1 MKSAATIPTRLP
13 FLAEICWQ
21 VTDVYRLTPLEMLR
35 CYERGWRYRSGPLEA
50 EEQTF
55 IDRLVQQYGSWLGHV
70 FTQDQHQKIL
80 AILGQLKGSF
90 LRDCQVYFGG
100 GTLLA
105 LLYDE
110 YRLSQDIDFLCSSQA
125 GYQQLR
131 NALFKQ
137 QYRALFEDPAQLDLP
152 REIQANQYGIRFPV
166 VMAGSTIRFEIIS
179 EGRITLAPPEQ
190 PPWCPVACLSA
201 VDRIAEK
208 LLANSDR
215 WPDRS
220 VFSRDLI
227 DLAVVRLHQ
236 PIPTTALTKAEAAY
250 GVIEPL
256 KQAIAAFQQGPDYRD
271 RCYDALSITAPPRII
286 DGLDQLAS
294 DFGLD
299 PTHRSYRERS
309 EQSSDA

>member
-1 MKSAATIPTRLP
+1 MTSVVTIPTRLP
-13 FLAEICWQ
+13 FLDEICWQ
-21 VTDVYRLTPLEMLR
+21 ITDIHQLTPLEMLR
-35 CYERGWRYRSGPLEA
+35 CYERGWCYRSGPLEA

-55 IDRLVQQYGSWLGHV
+55 IDHLIQQYGSWFGNV

-80 AILGQLKGSF
+80 AILGQLKASF

-105 LLYDE
+105 LMYGE
-110 YRLSQDIDFLCSSQA
+110 YRLSKDIDFLCASPA

-131 NALFKQ
+131 NALFQQ
-137 QYRALFEDPAQLDLP
+137 QYQALFEDSAQLGLP
-152 REIQANQYGIRFPV
+152 REIQTNQYGIRFPV
-166 VMAGSTIRFEIIS
+166 VIGDSTIRFEIIA
-179 EGRITLAPPEQ
+179 EGRIPLAEPEQ
-190 PPWCPVACLSA
+190 PPWCPVACLNS

-227 DLAVVRLHQ
+227 DLAVVRLQQ
-236 PIPTTALTKAEAAY
+236 PIPPAALAKAEAAY
-250 GVIEPL
+250 AVIEPL
-256 KQAIAAFQQGPDYRD
+256 KQAIAAFQQAPDYRD
-271 RCYDALSITAPPRII
+271 RCYGMLSITHPQPVI

-294 DFGLD
+294 DFGLAS
-299 PTHRSYRERS
+299 THRSYRERS
-309 EQSSDA
+309 DMQSG

>member
-1 MKSAATIPTRLP
+1 MRYSITVPSRLP
-13 FLAEICWQ
+13 FLNEICWQ
-21 VTDVYRLTPLEMLR
+21 VTDVYQLTPLEMLR
-35 CYERGWRYRSGPLEA
+35 CYERGWRYRSGPLDA
-50 EEQTF
+50 TEQQF
-55 IDRLVQQYGSWLGHV
+55 VDRLVQQYGSWLSHM

-80 AILGQLKGSF
+80 TVLSQLKASF

-105 LLYDE
+105 LMYDE
-110 YRLSQDIDFLCSSQA
+110 YRLSKDIDFLCSNQA

-131 NALFKQ
+131 NAVFEQQYQALFKDSDQ
-137 QYRALFEDPAQLDLP
+137 IGLP
-152 REIQANQYGIRFPV
+152 REIQTNQYGIRFPV
-166 VMAGSTIRFEIIS
+166 VVGNSTIRFEIIS
-179 EGRITLAPPEQ
+179 EGRVTLAQPEQ

-227 DLAVVRLHQ
+227 DLSMVRSHQ
-236 PIPTTALTKAEAAY
+236 PIPTAALAKAEAAY
-250 GVIEPL
+250 GVAEPL
-256 KQAIAAFQQGPDYRD
+256 QRAILEFQQRPDYRD
-271 RCYDALSITAPPRII
+271 RCYDALSIHDPPRII

-294 DFGLD
+294 DFDLA
-299 PTHRSYRERS
+299 PTHRSDRERAGVHGS
-309 EQSSDA
+309 

>member
-1 MKSAATIPTRLP
+1 MTSVATVPTRLP

-21 VTDVYRLTPLEMLR
+21 VTDVYQLTPLEMLR

-55 IDRLVQQYGSWLGHV
+55 IDHLVQQYGSWLSHV

-80 AILGQLKGSF
+80 SILGQLKASF
-90 LRDCQVYFGG
+90 LQDCQVYFGG

-110 YRLSQDIDFLCSSQA
+110 YRLSKDIDFLCSTQA

-131 NALFKQ
+131 NAIFQQ
-137 QYRALFEDPAQLDLP
+137 QYKALFEDPAQLGLP

-179 EGRITLAPPEQ
+179 EGRINFAQPEQ
-190 PPWCPVACLSA
+190 PSWCPVACLST

-227 DLAVVRLHQ
+227 DLAVVRRHQ
-236 PIPTTALTKAEAAY
+236 PIPAAALTKAEAAY

-256 KQAIAAFQQGPDYRD
+256 KQAILAFQQGPDYRD
-271 RCYDALSITAPPRII
+271 RCYDALSITHPQRII

-294 DFGLD
+294 DFALS

-309 EQSSDA
+309 DMQSG